1 MVTQDERRRRAAD
14 NQAMFRSINDR
25 VEDLNE
31 AFDQFGG
38 YGRWTCECADV
49 QCVESIELSMVEYAA
64 LRVHPTHFAIA
75 PSDQHFIEDVEII
88 VKREERYWIVEKLG
102 EAGIVAESFNPR
114 SRGIR
119 AA

>member
-64 LRVHPTHFAIA
+64 LREHPTHFAIA

-102 EAGIVAESFNPR
+102 AG
-114 SRGIR
+114 GQR
-119 AA
+119 AAELDAREER